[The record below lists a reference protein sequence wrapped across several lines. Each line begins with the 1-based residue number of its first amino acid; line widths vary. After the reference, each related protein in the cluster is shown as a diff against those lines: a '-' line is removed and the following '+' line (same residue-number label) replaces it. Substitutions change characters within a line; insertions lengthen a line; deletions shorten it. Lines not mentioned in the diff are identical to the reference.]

1 MQDEQLGKLMLYQ
14 LSYCRFY
21 LPKPSLNAEASAKV
35 LAKADLCFSKQ
46 VFIASRCINGQ
57 LL

>member
-1 MQDEQLGKLMLYQ
+1 MDQLGKLMLYQ